1 MRVGKDSWPGGIELG
16 VILCASGRRSH
27 DIFDRFPVRLPQ
39 PSELAPGPAAAGRSY
54 SERSTSYGMRRYDAA
69 RVPSGGGVEDMQ
81 DWRYPGGGG
90 RNHPKPG
97 DPPHPAGK
105 MAADWP
111 GCNTLEPEHLAITAL
126 AFWERWFPDQFDRR
140 LPFPFELPPW
150 WPDTP
155 RFRQATAN
163 ERRPPV
169 SWPSLG
175 GARDGGEW
183 SDEEGERRPEGRDWV
198 PGQETP

>member
-1 MRVGKDSWPGGIELG
+1 MDDGGNVDDPVGHCDPAHGRCGCYHEVPFADSWIDAQTLG
-16 VILCASGRRSH
+16 RGHML
-27 DIFDRFPVRLPQ
+27 
-39 PSELAPGPAAAGRSY
+39 
-54 SERSTSYGMRRYDAA
+54 
-69 RVPSGGGVEDMQ
+69 
-81 DWRYPGGGG
+81 
-90 RNHPKPG
+90 G
-97 DPPHPAGK
+97 D
-105 MAADWP
+105 DDFF
-111 GCNTLEPEHLAITAL
+111 TV
-126 AFWERWFPDQFDRR
+126 R

>member
-1 MRVGKDSWPGGIELG
+1 
-16 VILCASGRRSH
+16 
-27 DIFDRFPVRLPQ
+27 
-39 PSELAPGPAAAGRSY
+39 
-54 SERSTSYGMRRYDAA
+54 
-69 RVPSGGGVEDMQ
+69 
-81 DWRYPGGGG
+81 
-90 RNHPKPG
+90 
-97 DPPHPAGK
+97 

-150 WPDTP
+150 WPDTA
-155 RFRQATAN
+155 RFRQATKN

-183 SDEEGERRPEGRDWV
+183 SDDERERRPEGRDWV